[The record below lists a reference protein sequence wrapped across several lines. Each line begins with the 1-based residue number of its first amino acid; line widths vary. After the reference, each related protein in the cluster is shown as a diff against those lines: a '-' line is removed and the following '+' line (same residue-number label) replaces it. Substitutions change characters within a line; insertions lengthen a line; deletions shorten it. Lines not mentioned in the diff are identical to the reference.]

1 MKPKHSA
8 SACTRSAPSRNAAS
22 AVPRLAVCALAVA
35 ATAALSACGEA
46 ASGDEAASGVGQ
58 ERAGSVAALAQCSD
72 WNAGSEE
79 ERLATI
85 ADIQA
90 QLNQAGADGPTPD
103 LPTDEAYDLFERAC
117 ANDFAAGFRLYKIY
131 ARGAAFSRL
140 TE

>member
-1 MKPKHSA
+1 M
-8 SACTRSAPSRNAAS
+8 TRGAVSSLLAA
-22 AVPRLAVCALAVA
+22 AAVA
-35 ATAALSACGEA
+35 LTACGEA
-46 ASGDEAASGVGQ
+46 ASGDEPISGVGQ

-103 LPTDEAYDLFERAC
+103 LLNDEAYDLFERAC
-117 ANDFAAGFRLYKIY
+117 ANEFAAGFRLYKVY

-140 TE
+140 GE